1 MKYLTVIMAIELC
14 TSWLAWLS
22 TFPFTFRPTTF
33 TFTTSPFLTDLFL
46 FFHPFLKHLSVL
58 SSFNVPHIATSATLL
73 TPASLVSRL
82 YPLLFKKS
90 TWLNA
95 RIGSGFG

>member
-1 MKYLTVIMAIELC
+1 MKYLTVIMAIELY
-14 TSWLAWLS
+14 TSWLAYNIYIYI
-22 TFPFTFRPTTF
+22 